1 MSHLTVYGKSFVF
14 TVAVILLGTLIALVC
29 SGYKS
34 PECEGL
40 YNQYSS
46 ASDMGERANIFE
58 KGIDNGCFHYN

>member
-1 MSHLTVYGKSFVF
+1 MNSLTPFGKVVGIA
-14 TVAVILLGTLIALVC
+14 TLALALILLIICVIDGT
-29 SGYKS
+29 KS
-34 PECEGL
+34 QECEAL

>member
-1 MSHLTVYGKSFVF
+1 MNSLTPFGK
-14 TVAVILLGTLIALVC
+14 TVVVSSILALLTGLIVIVMNGTSTAN
-29 SGYKS
+29 
-34 PECEGL
+34 CEAL